1 MSDET
6 NPPVETLA
14 DKQQQID
21 ELQRQIAIDRTS
33 RVTGVPPGLLAN
45 GKTAEQIEQIAASAI
60 AWKAEAPAAPTP
72 PTAAVPTYTVG

>member
-45 GKTAEQIEQIAASAI
+45 GKTA
-60 AWKAEAPAAPTP
+60 
-72 PTAAVPTYTVG
+72 